1 MKRASWLKNSNVASP
16 WENPGFLLWHRF
28 HDWQRAI
35 NAVLRP
41 FGLTQ
46 LQFSTLAVTG
56 WLGRNGDTVTQQE
69 ISDFARLDR
78 MLDSPV
84 VRKLEDKGLVERVRR
99 PDDRRA
105 VNVSL
110 TAAGEKALTKSLPVV
125 QAADAEFFAAK

>member
-1 MKRASWLKNSNVASP
+1 MKRASWIKNSKVASP

-35 NAVLRP
+35 NAALRT

-56 WLGRNGDTVTQQE
+56 WLERNGDAVTQQE
-69 ISDFARLDR
+69 IPDFARLDR
-78 MLDSPV
+78 MLVSQV
-84 VRKLEDKGLVERVRR
+84 VRKLEEKALVERAR
-99 PDDRRA
+99 PSNDRRV

-110 TAAGEKALTKSLPVV
+110 TDAGEKALAKSLPVV
-125 QAADAEFFAAK
+125 QAADAEFSAAK